1 MKTVCRKMSWTLA
14 AVMAG
19 HMAVSS
25 ASAAG
30 AASPYEGSRFAD
42 VWAQVDSDPY
52 QTLPQDKVSIT
63 RFFSGLTDLVLRN
76 SRRTLS
82 DASDVLPR
90 FNKLL
95 HPNGVCLKGTWNI
108 TAESPYTGAF
118 STGTQALI
126 IARASTALSNTKTGQ
141 NRAFGL
147 AGKLYP
153 TADEQHA
160 LPMKTANFFTIEDL
174 GGNRK
179 RYFLDAVNSNDI
191 IRVSPSLTAFF
202 KGAEGLVVARDFVV
216 ADGSNL
222 QTALIRE
229 LYPLGEMGLA
239 AGAVA
244 NTPVWMK
251 ITGAA
256 DMPRI
261 DASDFREEL
270 DLSHYPQGL
279 RFDISVASKGTRF
292 GSKEWQTIGFIEFT
306 DSVVSDSCDH
316 RLHFTHP
323 KSRKRW

>member
-1 MKTVCRKMSWTLA
+1 MRTVFREMSWTLA
-14 AVMAG
+14 AVLAG
-19 HMAVSS
+19 SMAVST
-25 ASAAG
+25 AG
-30 AASPYEGSRFAD
+30 AADAYQGSRFAD
-42 VWAQVDSDPY
+42 VWSQVESDPY
-52 QTLPQDKVSIT
+52 QTLPQDKVVIT

-76 SRRTLS
+76 SRRTFS
-82 DASDVLPR
+82 DSSDVLPR

-118 STGTQALI
+118 SAGTHALI

-153 TADEQHA
+153 TANEQHA
-160 LPMKTANFFTIEDL
+160 QPLKTANFFTIEDL

-179 RYFLDAVNSNDI
+179 EHFLDAVNSNDI
-191 IRVSPSLTAFF
+191 IRVSPSLTAFL

-239 AGAVA
+239 AGATA
-244 NTPVWMK
+244 NTPIWMK

-261 DASDFREEL
+261 KAADFRDEL
-270 DLSHYPQGL
+270 NIANYPNGL
-279 RFDISVASKGTRF
+279 RFDISVANKGTRF

-306 DSVVSDSCDH
+306 DSAVSDSCDH
-316 RLHFTHP
+316 RLHFGHP